1 MKNRIRGKNTE
12 RALAKI
18 LGGRRVGIL
27 GKEDIDIPGFCVEIK
42 DRVKFIGDNFLK
54 QAEKHLTD
62 YKKAIAIVHIHK
74 QPHEKDIVLMRLK
87 DWMEMELK

>member
-27 GKEDIDIPGFCVEIK
+27 GKEDIDMSTGFCVEVK
-42 DRVKFIGDNFLK
+42 DRVKFTGDGFLK

-62 YKKAIAIVHIHK
+62 HKKAIAIVHIHK

-87 DWMEMELK
+87 DWIEGFA